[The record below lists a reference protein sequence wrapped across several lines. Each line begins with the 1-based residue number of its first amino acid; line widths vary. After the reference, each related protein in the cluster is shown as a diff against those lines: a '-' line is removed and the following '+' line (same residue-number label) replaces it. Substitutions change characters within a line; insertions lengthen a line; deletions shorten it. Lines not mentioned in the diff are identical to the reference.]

1 MGAVLRHAARIGDLR
16 EAGLGSSPEAAAA
29 RRWDGVA
36 DERQVAHALQL
47 CCWINGVERRRFS
60 PPYAEKDADAKH
72 AFFLE
77 HVAEALTPAGIQR
90 LRGEWQ
96 DEYAEVMEGW
106 AALQGGGGGSEGQG
120 DCSAV
125 HRHGDVGLAVLRP
138 PRPLHYYSS
147 FSHAIGCDVVAT
159 LLPGRRYEVECR
171 CLCARG
177 GGGLGGCRGR

>member
-1 MGAVLRHAARIGDLR
+1 MLQLLPGPALVHEGLIRGSVDRPVRSGAPPARLNRLSPHRSRLRTAGSQDSLASTGSNQDLMQELQR
-16 EAGLGSSPEAAAA
+16 ERETVVELVEDVMRRSSPEAAAA

-90 LRGEWQ
+90 LRMKALCVSVWW
-96 DEYAEVMEGW
+96 W
-106 AALQGGGGGSEGQG
+106 ALRCVAASSSQMSE
-120 DCSAV
+120 
-125 HRHGDVGLAVLRP
+125 
-138 PRPLHYYSS
+138 
-147 FSHAIGCDVVAT
+147 I
-159 LLPGRRYEVECR
+159 
-171 CLCARG
+171 
-177 GGGLGGCRGR
+177 